1 MRSSW
6 YLIHRFYDHPPL
18 EECQDWWSSEIW
30 DFPGLRVGC
39 MNLRSSVKS
48 PLGKKKCNRKTGR
61 CWIKKNKQ
69 KKHCALMDSQ
79 GAARRGRG
87 RWHMFSVGRGSHRN
101 VFNGTDKSL
110 LLWLAGPL
118 VNSSRPLFFFFF
130 LAALKM
136 AAGSVPVSS
145 VPFPTLLLS
154 PWWWLQQQ
162 PAWQWG
168 LSEAGG

>member
-1 MRSSW
+1 MTI
-6 YLIHRFYDHPPL
+6 LPL
-18 EECQDWWSSEIW
+18 KN
-30 DFPGLRVGC
+30 V
-39 MNLRSSVKS
+39 
-48 PLGKKKCNRKTGR
+48 KTGDPQR
-61 CWIKKNKQ
+61 SGTFPDWGWVVWIFGHPLKVRLEKKSATGKQEDVELKKTNK

-118 VNSSRPLFFFFF
+118 INSSRPLFFFFF

>member
-1 MRSSW
+1 MTILPLKNVKTGDPQRSGTFPDW
-6 YLIHRFYDHPPL
+6 GWVVWIFGHPLKVRL
-18 EECQDWWSSEIW
+18 E
-30 DFPGLRVGC
+30 
-39 MNLRSSVKS
+39 
-48 PLGKKKCNRKTGR
+48 KKKCNRKTGR

-130 LAALKM
+130 FLAALKM

>member
-1 MRSSW
+1 MTI
-6 YLIHRFYDHPPL
+6 LPL
-18 EECQDWWSSEIW
+18 KN
-30 DFPGLRVGC
+30 V
-39 MNLRSSVKS
+39 
-48 PLGKKKCNRKTGR
+48 KTGDPQR
-61 CWIKKNKQ
+61 SGTFPDWGWVVWIFGHPLKVRLEKKSATGKQEDVELKKTNKKNTVCWWTVRVRQ
-69 KKHCALMDSQ
+69 GGVGDDGTCFQWGGGHTATYSTALTRACFFDWP
-79 GAARRGRG
+79 GP
-87 RWHMFSVGRGSHRN
+87 
-101 VFNGTDKSL
+101 
-110 LLWLAGPL
+110 WLTPPAL
-118 VNSSRPLFFFFF
+118 FFFFFF

>member
-1 MRSSW
+1 MTI
-6 YLIHRFYDHPPL
+6 LPL
-18 EECQDWWSSEIW
+18 KN
-30 DFPGLRVGC
+30 V
-39 MNLRSSVKS
+39 
-48 PLGKKKCNRKTGR
+48 KTGDPQR
-61 CWIKKNKQ
+61 SGTFPDWGWVVWIFGHPLKVRLEKKSATGKQEDVELKKNKQ